1 MGESQAESGAESRVG
16 RWVSASGSVCLL
28 ATLLLL
34 PMGVRAVRAD
44 PPEAPLMSVDPK
56 LVEAQ
61 AEARTGPETAAEF
74 VAPGP
79 VPAAPQPAGP
89 GALQPGAP
97 GVEIRPGVVL
107 LNTQGY
113 NAVPD
118 MQELDPAALFFERQ
132 QAVQS
137 KRRDAPASP
146 R

>member
-1 MGESQAESGAESRVG
+1 MGEAESRAG
-16 RWVSASGSVCLL
+16 RWASALGSVCLL
-28 ATLLLL
+28 AMLLLL
-34 PMGVRAVRAD
+34 PMGVRSVRAD
-44 PPEAPLMSVDPK
+44 SADAQLMSVDPE

-61 AEARTGPETAAEF
+61 AEARPEP

-79 VPAAPQPAGP
+79 VPAAPPPASP
-89 GALQPGAP
+89 GALPPGAP

-113 NAVPD
+113 NVVPD

-137 KRRDAPASP
+137 KRREAPASP